1 MTTDHPEAVLD
12 QAYSGEGA
20 TATPWIE
27 GRGQLEKAEIYLS
40 MVLVSVLIS
49 GCGGSP
55 IAGPS
60 QSSPAASVPA
70 ACSIVTAADVSGA
83 FNRQFPNG
91 TTQSSLGA
99 ANDGCLFVGKD
110 GIVAVEIAGGE
121 GASRLY
127 ASAQQ
132 KVAGLAPTPGV
143 GDQALLEPDGTAI
156 VAIKGHIGVFITA
169 LLNDETAG
177 DLSTGCV
184 RLAKL
189 VFSRAKS

>member
-1 MTTDHPEAVLD
+1 M
-12 QAYSGEGA
+12 SGA
-20 TATPWIE
+20 DLSKAWI
-27 GRGQLEKAEIYLS
+27 GHLS
-40 MVLVSVLIS
+40 MVLVSVLMS

-55 IAGPS
+55 SAGPS
-60 QSSPAASVPA
+60 QSSAAATVPA
-70 ACSIVTAADVSGA
+70 ACSLVTAADVSSA

-91 TTQSSLGA
+91 MTQSSLGA
-99 ANDGCLFVGKD
+99 ANDGCVFAGKD

-132 KVAGLAPTPGV
+132 KVQGLAPIPGV

-156 VAIKGHIGVFITA
+156 VAVKGHIGVFITA
-169 LLNDETAG
+169 LLSDVTAA

-184 RLAKL
+184 LLAKVVL
-189 VFSRAKS
+189 SRAKS